1 MPSLIDWEAIRKAN
15 RKSRSASAGG
25 RKTLAL
31 LREKAKTN
39 PDYAVIA
46 NPGMGT
52 FHKTLQSF
60 TFQRRTDID

>member
-1 MPSLIDWEAIRKAN
+1 VPSTIDWEAIRKAN
-15 RKSRSASAGG
+15 RKSRTAAAGG

-31 LREKAKTN
+31 LREKAKTS

-52 FHKTLQSF
+52 FHKQIQSLS
-60 TFQRRTDID
+60 FQRRTALD